1 MSKYKEYAEKATEF
15 LALTGYTHQEFE
27 ALLPQ
32 FRSRYYEWVSSHR
45 LDGNRRGKRKYSDY
59 KNSPLPTIE
68 DKLLFILHY
77 LKSNNLQTVQ
87 GALFGMSQPK
97 ANRWIHCL
105 HPILNRTLADLGERP
120 ARKMADVA
128 FDLHEDALYFHD
140 GTERPIQRPGDP
152 EKQRDYYSGK
162 KKRVLIIV
170 GECNLL

>member
-1 MSKYKEYAEKATEF
+1 MGVWT
-15 LALTGYTHQEFE
+15 L
-27 ALLPQ
+27 
-32 FRSRYYEWVSSHR
+32 
-45 LDGNRRGKRKYSDY
+45 RKICPVV
-59 KNSPLPTIE
+59 N
-68 DKLLFILHY
+68 

-105 HPILNRTLADLGERP
+105 HPILNRTLADLGERH

-162 KKRVLIIV
+162 KKHTR
-170 GECNLL
+170 

>member
-1 MSKYKEYAEKATEF
+1 MAHS
-15 LALTGYTHQEFE
+15 LI
-27 ALLPQ
+27 LLSFYLVQ
-32 FRSRYYEWVSSHR
+32 WSS
-45 LDGNRRGKRKYSDY
+45 LWG
-59 KNSPLPTIE
+59 PL
-68 DKLLFILHY
+68 Y
-77 LKSNNLQTVQ
+77 
-87 GALFGMSQPK
+87 K

-162 KKRVLIIV
+162 KNTR
-170 GECNLL
+170 